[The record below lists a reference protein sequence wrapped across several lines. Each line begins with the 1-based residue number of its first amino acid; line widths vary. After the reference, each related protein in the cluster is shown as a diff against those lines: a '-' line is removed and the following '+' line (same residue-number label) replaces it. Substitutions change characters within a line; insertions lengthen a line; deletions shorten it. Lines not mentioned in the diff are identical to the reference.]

1 MAFDASGGDY
11 LSIFYGVLFADE
23 TNGGELYGKIRRHE
37 KSGEEE
43 IKKDGCEIRF
53 FWLTKSGG
61 SRGIRTP
68 DFLRVKETL

>member
-23 TNGGELYGKIRRHE
+23 TNGGELYGKVWRHE

-43 IKKDGCEIRF
+43 IKKDGCDIRF
-53 FWLTKSGG
+53 LIS
-61 SRGIRTP
+61 
-68 DFLRVKETL
+68 